1 MAVELQSYANRTDGA
16 ETIKRILAGVLDGS
30 ANPSWIAASY
40 RVIADKL
47 EEQASSS
54 GRLIDALGMYPS
66 NVQCAFIREQ
76 GDRDEAL
83 IQNLREGAD
92 WLEAQFKLYDPEA
105 AAEKVYN
112 LPKA

>member
-16 ETIKRILAGVLDGS
+16 ETIKRILSGIPDGG
-30 ANPSWIAASY
+30 ANPNWIAAAY
-40 RVIADKL
+40 RLIANKL
-47 EEQASSS
+47 EEQARSS
-54 GRLIDALGMYPS
+54 GRLIDELGIYPS
-66 NVQCAFIREQ
+66 LVHIEFIREQ

-112 LPKA
+112 LPTA